1 MKFGN
6 HTLRRV
12 EKVGD
17 GDTVAF
23 DTASAN
29 YRVEAVETTE
39 IGMIRHQHKSGSNSY
54 RPGELVYVEDATCR

>member
-6 HTLRRV
+6 HTLRKV
-12 EKVGD
+12 ENVSV
-17 GDTVAF
+17 GDTVSF
-23 DTASAN
+23 DMTSAN

-54 RPGELVYVEDATCR
+54 WPGELVYVEERE